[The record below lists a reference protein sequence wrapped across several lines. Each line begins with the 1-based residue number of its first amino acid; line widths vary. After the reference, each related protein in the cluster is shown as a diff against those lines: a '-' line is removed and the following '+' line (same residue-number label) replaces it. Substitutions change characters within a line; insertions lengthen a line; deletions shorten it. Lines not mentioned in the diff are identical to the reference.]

1 MAFAKGISFFYP
13 MVFAFIL
20 LIFSSVPLYIAG
32 TPSFFPA
39 IDIMIV
45 FYWSSQRPGAL
56 PNWFIFLLGV
66 FRDVVEGL
74 TLGVGSFV
82 YLITKFMVVA
92 SRRIYRRANFL
103 VIWQGFAI
111 VALLAITLKWLLV
124 SFIMGFTLSPDNA
137 IMQFMLSVAI
147 YPAMHWLFNLVAS
160 TMPEKFHDE

>member
-1 MAFAKGISFFYP
+1 MVFAKGISFLYP
-13 MVFAFIL
+13 MVFAFAL

-39 IDIMIV
+39 LDIMIV
-45 FYWSSQRPGAL
+45 FYWSSHRPSAL
-56 PNWFIFLLGV
+56 PNWFIFLLGI

-74 TLGVGSFV
+74 TLGVGPFV
-82 YLITKFMVVA
+82 YLVTKFMLLA
-92 SRRIYRRANFL
+92 SRGIYRKANFL

-111 VALLAITLKWLLV
+111 IALLAITLKWLLV
-124 SFIMGFTLSPDNA
+124 SFIMGIPLSPDNA

-160 TMPEKFHDE
+160 IMPEKFHDE